1 MRQLLNT
8 LFVTTEGS
16 YLSQDGNTVHVKV
29 GGETRV
35 RVPIHTL
42 QGIVCFGRVS
52 CSPYLMALCAENDVQ
67 ISFLSSH
74 GRFLARV
81 VGKAH
86 GNVLLRK
93 EQYRRSMA
101 DEESAAIAR
110 SIVLGKL
117 FNCRA
122 VLLRGAREA
131 RDELSASRL
140 RDASAKLKLIGKS
153 LLKPEPLDSVRGR
166 EGEGARAYFAVFDD
180 LILSPDGFRFA
191 GRSRRPPLDPI
202 NTMLSF
208 AYTLLVH
215 DVTAALESVGL
226 DPAVGF
232 LHRDRPGRG
241 GLALDMAEEFRPV
254 IADRL
259 ILSLINRR
267 QVKAGG
273 FEKAATGAVSM
284 GEATRKVVLQAYH
297 SRKQEVIVH
306 PYTGEKTA
314 VGILPFVQALVMSR
328 YLRGDLDAYP
338 PFAWR

>member
-8 LFVTTEGS
+8 LFVTTDGS
-16 YLSQDGNTVHVKV
+16 YLSQDGNTVQVKV
-29 GGETRV
+29 GGDTRA

-52 CSPYLMALCAENDVQ
+52 CSPHLMALCAENDVH
-67 ISFLSSH
+67 ISFLTVH

-93 EQYRRSMA
+93 EQYRRSA
-101 DEESAAIAR
+101 VPDEAAGVAR
-110 SIVLGKL
+110 SIVLGKI

-131 RDELSASRL
+131 DDEMSASRL
-140 RDASAKLKLIGKS
+140 RDVSTKLKLISKS
-153 LLKPEPLDSVRGR
+153 LVRPDPLDALRGR
-166 EGEGARAYFAVFDD
+166 EGEAARAYFGVFDD
-180 LILSPDGFRFA
+180 LILSRDGFRFV
-191 GRSRRPPLDPI
+191 GRSRRPPLDPV

-259 ILSLINRR
+259 VLSLINRR
-267 QVKAGG
+267 QVKASG
-273 FEKAATGAVSM
+273 FEKTVTGAVTM
-284 GEATRKVVLQAYH
+284 NDATRRVVLQAYH
-297 SRKQEVIVH
+297 DRKQEVIAH
-306 PYTGEKTA
+306 PFTGEKTA
-314 VGILPFVQALVMSR
+314 IGLLPFVQALLMSR